1 MCIGLDAILFLISS
15 QLETRKNKKKMK
27 TLQLMKS
34 LKEARPFFP
43 YNSVLSVNILQLF
56 SCESGKRKI
65 IMDQNKFVSGDTAT
79 DLLLQFKF
87 FNQPSFSLSLSNF
100 DFVGSFSQ

>member
-15 QLETRKNKKKMK
+15 QLETRKKKMK

-65 IMDQNKFVSGDTAT
+65 IMDQNKFVSGDTAI

-87 FNQPSFSLSLSNF
+87 FNQPSFSLSLILTL
-100 DFVGSFSQ
+100 